1 MKRSIILAI
10 LIVITVIS
18 CKNNKQEKVSTETI
32 KNSENLIMIQDEKVA
47 QSYNSKNVNV
57 VIKNI

>member
-1 MKRSIILAI
+1 MSAQVQNLCTM
-10 LIVITVIS
+10 LY
-18 CKNNKQEKVSTETI
+18 CKS
-32 KNSENLIMIQDEKVA
+32 LHLHLMIQDEKVA